1 MAFVRRLLRGVFSLW
16 LAFTL
21 LFVLLRVLPGDAI
34 TSQMIDS
41 GASAETLEARRSA
54 LGLDQPLAAQYV
66 SAVFQLVRGDFGVSL
81 INGLPVSE
89 TISRNFVPTLELALA
104 AISAA
109 TVIGLALGVWSA
121 LHSLGSATLSLTL
134 SVPILWTGTLAIY
147 VFSAQLNLFPAG
159 GAGQFSQVIL
169 PALVLGINMAG
180 GIGTVFSAGLREARR
195 ADYAITAHAKGL
207 NTAHVWVRH
216 LAPNT
221 LVPLINVI
229 ALQFGFLLGGAV
241 VTESLFS
248 RPGLGRALL
257 TAVLAGDYPTVQ
269 GIALVMAG
277 SYVLINAATDVLAA
291 IVDPRIRA

>member
-1 MAFVRRLLRGVFSLW
+1 MFSLW
-16 LAFTL
+16 LTFTL
-21 LFVLLRVLPGDAI
+21 LFFLLRVLPGDAI

-41 GASAETLEARRSA
+41 GASAETLAARRSA

-66 SAVFQLVRGDFGVSL
+66 SAIFQLLRGNLGVSL

-89 TISRNFVPTLELALA
+89 MIYRNFAPTLELALA
-104 AISAA
+104 AISTAV
-109 TVIGLALGVWSA
+109 VIGLALGIWST
-121 LHSLGSATLSLTL
+121 LHSLGSAVLALTL
-134 SVPILWTGTLAIY
+134 SVPVLWTGTLAVY

-180 GIGTVFSAGLREARR
+180 VIGTVFSAELREARR

-207 NTAHVWVRH
+207 NAAQVWGRH

-221 LVPLINVI
+221 LVPLINVV
-229 ALQFGFLLGGAV
+229 ALQFGFLLGGVV

-257 TAVLAGDYPTVQ
+257 SAVLAGDYPTVQ
-269 GIALVMAG
+269 GISLVMAG
-277 SYVLINAATDVLAA
+277 SYVLINAAADVLTAL
-291 IVDPRIRA
+291 VDPRVRAQSL